1 MEERLQKFLAKCG
14 ICSRRKAEELI
25 LSGRVTVNGE
35 VVNKVVLVDPNKDI
49 VKVDGEKVF
58 YEENKVYIMLNKPLG
73 VITSSNDQFTRKTVL
88 DIVNVKERVF
98 SVGRLDYDTSGLL
111 ILTNDGDLSY
121 KMTHPSH
128 EVEKTYIALVKGIP
142 SNSEIERFKKGLKID
157 DYITSPAYIEVVKEN
172 KNTSTLKIKIY
183 EGRNRQVRK
192 MCSAI
197 GHNVISLK
205 RVSIGKLHL
214 RDLENGKWRFL
225 TDKEGGSL
233 KNI

>member
-14 ICSRRKAEELI
+14 VCSRRKAEELI

-73 VITSSNDQFTRKTVL
+73 VITSSNDQFNRKTVL

-172 KNTSTLKIKIY
+172 KNTSTLKIKIH

-225 TDKEGGSL
+225 TDKEVEYL
-233 KNI
+233 KDI

>member
-14 ICSRRKAEELI
+14 VCSRRKAEELI
-25 LSGRVTVNGE
+25 LSGRVMVNE
-35 VVNKVVLVDPNKDI
+35 KVVNKVVLVDPNKDT

-73 VITSSNDQFTRKTVL
+73 VITSSRDQFNRKTVL
-88 DIVNVKERVF
+88 DIVKVKERVF

-142 SNSEIERFKKGLKID
+142 NDSEIERFKKGLKID
-157 DYITSPAYIEVVKEN
+157 DYTTSPAYIEIVKEN
-172 KNTSTLKIKIY
+172 KNTATLKIKIH

-197 GHNVISLK
+197 GHDVISLK
-205 RVSIGKLHL
+205 RVSIGKINL
-214 RDLENGKWRFL
+214 RDLEIGKWRFL
-225 TDKEGGSL
+225 TDKEVNYL

>member
-14 ICSRRKAEELI
+14 VCSRRKAEELI
-25 LSGRVTVNGE
+25 LSGRVMVNE
-35 VVNKVVLVDPNKDI
+35 KVVNKVVLVDPNKDT

-73 VITSSNDQFTRKTVL
+73 VITSSSDQFNRKTVL
-88 DIVNVKERVF
+88 DIVKVKERVF

-142 SNSEIERFKKGLKID
+142 NDSEIERFKKGLKID
-157 DYITSPAYIEVVKEN
+157 DYTTSPAYIEIVKEN
-172 KNTSTLKIKIY
+172 KNTATLKIKIH

-197 GHNVISLK
+197 GHDVISLK
-205 RVSIGKLHL
+205 RVSIGKINL
-214 RDLENGKWRFL
+214 RDLEIGKWRFL
-225 TDKEGGSL
+225 TDKEVNYL

>member
-14 ICSRRKAEELI
+14 VCSRRKAEELI
-25 LSGRVTVNGE
+25 LSGRVMVNE
-35 VVNKVVLVDPNKDI
+35 KVVNKVVLVDPNKDT

-73 VITSSNDQFTRKTVL
+73 VITSSSDQFNRKTVL
-88 DIVNVKERVF
+88 DIVKVKERVF

-142 SNSEIERFKKGLKID
+142 NDSEIERFKKGLKID
-157 DYITSPAYIEVVKEN
+157 DYTTSPAYIEIVKEN
-172 KNTSTLKIKIY
+172 KNTSTLKIKIH

-197 GHNVISLK
+197 GHDVISLK
-205 RVSIGKLHL
+205 RVSIGKINL
-214 RDLENGKWRFL
+214 RDLEIGKWRFL
-225 TDKEGGSL
+225 TDKEVNYL